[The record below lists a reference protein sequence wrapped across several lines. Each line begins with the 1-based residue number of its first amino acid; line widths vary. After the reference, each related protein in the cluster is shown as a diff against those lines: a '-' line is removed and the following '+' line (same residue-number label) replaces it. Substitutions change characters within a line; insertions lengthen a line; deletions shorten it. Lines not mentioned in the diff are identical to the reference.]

1 MENDLI
7 IRCSYIDK
15 LSGNA
20 LQLRDLDTE
29 GNIPFRLDIS
39 AIENGSIGNVF
50 GISSQTFTLPGTKN
64 NNAFFKSAYN
74 INAASTVGMKNSIDC
89 KLIQGSNTIFKGK
102 LILNEVITDFHGNTN
117 YQVQLVNETLDFTN
131 LIRNQFVSQLNF
143 NDLDHAYTF
152 ANITGS
158 WAGSLLSGKVF
169 YPFMDLGV
177 DGTDTTVPD
186 VAFGGQSGKIDN
198 QTTPMKVTQFKP
210 AVKLKT
216 VMDKIFESVA
226 YDYSSS
232 FMDSADFN
240 NIYLL
245 TTANDKLGIQ
255 NTSAQDA
262 GFIAK
267 RTTSQTITANTSL
280 TQVLF
285 PSEVY
290 DPGNSYNTGTSK
302 FTVTN
307 DGTYAFKSD
316 LLFSRVLANDEDY
329 TYVEVYVRKNGVT
342 IANEL
347 YDITTIDQGTITF
360 TSAGF
365 PLVNGDQI
373 ELRIDYFNT
382 NLISPSTNLS
392 IAANSQFQTLYAP
405 AFIVGGTVNMEQQF
419 DPQLKS
425 LDLLQAIIQKFNL
438 VIEPKR
444 DEQNVLV
451 IEPFDTWVDAGQVK
465 DWTFKFDEATRSSIK
480 HPIQN
485 QPQIIVFGDEEDTDI
500 LNDYSKKNFDNTK
513 TYGSYTFLADSDI
526 AQGEKKIGKLFAPLP
541 INSING
547 GTQVIVPHLYTKDG
561 SDKKT
566 FKFKPRLGYKAD
578 NQSVLG
584 AANNKIW
591 VKDTG
596 AATSFNSYSTL
607 SSVNALPAISSS
619 YSLHYDAT
627 KWYPFHQNYKNGQ
640 TINGA
645 FNQYWGRYIAELYD
659 DEARL
664 LTCNMKFNQTDLY
677 SLRLNDKI
685 FVKDAYYRI
694 NKISGFN
701 LSEED
706 SVQVELLKA
715 PVSKL
720 KFRRSSVLYSNGVS
734 DIIAPGDF
742 NPVTGVVT
750 YYDITGS
757 VVTDPVVL
765 KPVAAN
771 DGYKFISG
779 SVYYLDVYNPYI
791 NSNKDQVIYGD
802 VLVDPKAG
810 NVIGVAASS
819 SVGQGVDKV
828 LILGTDLD
836 IKRDVQ
842 NSFIG
847 GDSILVDT
855 SANNISVFSSKD
867 INVSPNAN
875 GVVVMASS
883 GSTIEGSF
891 NTIIS
896 SQNAFINEAAAGDS
910 IQSNIIGSEGI
921 QLVGDT
927 VSYIRHTHIGGD
939 DSTFYQQIP
948 NYSVLK
954 NTVGLGNLAND
965 IDLLLYP
972 TSSQVFLGNT
982 IQGGAVRMHSHNL
995 LIYSGSPIMSASSH
1009 DYANFIQWS
1018 GSNTGYGKY
1027 ELPPI
1032 QNNEGRVMQF
1042 FTDGTIAANKYL
1054 NIVPYGTYTST
1065 PDSTIEGDPEYPIN
1079 TDYQGVTMVCHG
1091 DVWFVTSV
1099 KK

>member
-15 LSGNA
+15 FSGNV
-20 LQLRDLDTE
+20 LQLKDLDTE

-74 INAASTVGMKNSIDC
+74 INSAATVGFKNTIDC
-89 KLIQGSNTIFKGK
+89 TLIQGSNTIFKGK

-158 WAGSLLSGKVF
+158 WAGSLHSGKVF
-169 YPFMDLGV
+169 YPFVDYGV
-177 DGTDTTVPD
+177 DGTDTTLPD

-216 VMDKIFESVA
+216 VIDKIFDSVS
-226 YDYSSS
+226 YEYSSS
-232 FMDSADFN
+232 FINSSDFG

-245 TTANDKLGIQ
+245 TTSNDKLGIQ
-255 NTSAQDA
+255 NTTAQDA

-267 RTTSQTITANTSL
+267 KLVTQTVTANSSL
-280 TQVLF
+280 TQITF

-290 DPGNSYNTGTSK
+290 DPGNSYNTGTSQ

-307 DGTYAFKSD
+307 DGTYAYKSD
-316 LLFSRVLANDEDY
+316 LIFSRTLAVDEDF
-329 TYVEVYVRKNGVT
+329 TYVEVYLRKNGVT
-342 IANEL
+342 VANEF
-347 YDITTIDQGTITF
+347 YDITGIDQGTITF
-360 TSAGF
+360 TTAGF
-365 PLVNGDQI
+365 PMVNGDVC

-382 NLISPSTNLS
+382 NFSSPSTNLL
-392 IAANSQFQTLYAP
+392 IAANSQFKTLYAP

-425 LDLLQAIIQKFNL
+425 LDLLQGIIQKFNL

-444 DEQNVLV
+444 DERNVLV
-451 IEPFDTWVDAGQVK
+451 IEPFNTWADSGQIK
-465 DWTFKFDEATRSSIK
+465 DWTAKFDEATRSSIK
-480 HPIQN
+480 HPIQS
-485 QPQIIVFGDEEDTDI
+485 QPQTIIFGDEDDTDN
-500 LNDYSKKNFDNTK
+500 LNDYSKKNFSNDK

-547 GTQVIVPHLYTKDG
+547 GTQVIIPHLYTKDG
-561 SDKKT
+561 ADKKT
-566 FKFKPRLGYKAD
+566 FKFKPRLGYKVN

-584 AANNKIW
+584 ASNNKIW

-596 AATSFNSYSTL
+596 AATYFTSYSTL
-607 SSVNALPAISSS
+607 ASVNALPAISSS
-619 YSLHYDAT
+619 LSLHYDAT
-627 KWYPFHQNYKNGQ
+627 QWFPFHQNYKNGQ

-645 FNQYWGRYIAELYD
+645 FNEYWGRYIAELYD

-685 FVKDAYYRI
+685 WVKDAYYRI

-720 KFRRSSVLYSNGVS
+720 KFRRSVVTYGNGTS
-734 DIIAPGDF
+734 DIIAPGNF
-742 NPVTGVVT
+742 NPDTGVVT

-757 VVTDPVVL
+757 IVTDPVVL

-791 NSNKDQVIYGD
+791 NSNKDQSIYGD
-802 VLVDPKAG
+802 VLVDSKTG

-819 SVGQGVDKV
+819 SVAQGVDKV
-828 LILGTDLD
+828 MMVGVGLD

-847 GDSILVDT
+847 GDGILVNT
-855 SANNISVFSSKD
+855 SANNVSVLSSQD
-867 INVSPNAN
+867 IVVNQDSD

-883 GSTIEGSF
+883 GSSVAGRL
-891 NTIIS
+891 NTIIA
-896 SQNAFINEAAAGDS
+896 SQNATINKAAAGES
-910 IQSNIIGSEGI
+910 IQSNIIGAQDI
-921 QLVGDT
+921 ALTGDT

-939 DSTFYQQIP
+939 DTSFYENIP
-948 NYSVLK
+948 TYSVLK
-954 NTVGLGNLAND
+954 NTVGLGNLPD
-965 IDLLLYP
+965 DLDLLVYP
-972 TSSQVFLGNT
+972 TSSQVFMGNT
-982 IQGGAVRMHSHNL
+982 IQGGAVRMHIHNI
-995 LIYSGSPIMSASSH
+995 LIYSGSPIMSASAHEYSVH
-1009 DYANFIQWS
+1009 VSWS
-1018 GSNTGYGKY
+1018 GSATGNGRY

-1032 QNNEGRVMQF
+1032 TNNEGRVINF
-1042 FTDGTIAANKYL
+1042 ITDATIAANKYL
-1054 NIVPYGTYTST
+1054 NITPYGTYTST
-1065 PDSTIEGDPEYPIN
+1065 ADSTIDGQPEYPLDK
-1079 TDYQGVTMVCHG
+1079 DYQGVTIICHG
-1091 DVWFVTSV
+1091 DGWYVTSV